1 MSRYTKLINISLITN
16 YHHKSSNVRIGFA
29 FIIMLYFYSRNFIS
43 QCPTS
48 DLWDGNSEFVATVS
62 NSLFFHYVTTT
73 FITSCRLAAK
83 SVGILNSLNWLHIGI
98 VLSPRWMGLSWKNE
112 ERYVICHWNGR
123 LVLLYKFWKN
133 TFRLAAFWHQL
144 IVD

>member
-1 MSRYTKLINISLITN
+1 MFTYTKLINYLPL
-16 YHHKSSNVRIGFA
+16 YHFKLHPHQYHQNKSSA
-29 FIIMLYFYSRNFIS
+29 LIIMLYFYSRNFIS

-73 FITSCRLAAK
+73 FITSCRPAAK
-83 SVGILNSLNWLHIGI
+83 SVGILNSLKWLDIGI
-98 VLSPRWMGLSWKNE
+98 VLSLRWMGLSWKNE
-112 ERYVICHWNGR
+112 ERYVICHWNKR

-133 TFRLAAFWHQL
+133 AFRLAAFG
-144 IVD
+144 ISS